1 MQMSTYGSRQALN
14 IRKGN
19 HRRMIHLGINDSWAY
34 MKYM

>member
-19 HRRMIHLGINDSWAY
+19 HRRMNVLGINHSWAY
-34 MKYM
+34 MEYM